1 MIVFLD
7 TGVLGLIAT
16 PGNDG
21 KTGECKK
28 WYETLLS
35 RSTTILTSEICAYET
50 NRSLI
55 LASLQL
61 GREVGG
67 IQELANLRKAI
78 EFLPVTQ
85 NVWQKAA
92 QVWAQS
98 MRQSAPMTDP
108 KRLDA
113 DSIICAHWQVL
124 EEENQGQAVIIASE
138 NLRDLNRFAIA
149 DLWNNIRL

>member
-28 WYETLLS
+28 WYETLLV
-35 RSTTILTSEICAYET
+35 RSTTILTSEICVYET

-55 LASLQL
+55 LESLQL
-61 GREVGG
+61 GREAGG

-92 QVWAQS
+92 QIWA
-98 MRQSAPMTDP
+98 
-108 KRLDA
+108 
-113 DSIICAHWQVL
+113 
-124 EEENQGQAVIIASE
+124 
-138 NLRDLNRFAIA
+138 
-149 DLWNNIRL
+149 